1 MDVAQA
7 RLRAQRLSSA
17 RLKAA
22 ADVVR
27 WFGAVQAQDYSGAK
41 WALGQRMRTA
51 NDSSVEAAFAA
62 GEILRTHLMRPTW
75 HFVAREDIRWMLDL
89 TAPRVR
95 AASGS
100 AYRQLELDDR
110 VLRRAT
116 DVLIRALDP
125 GRPLTRIALREALA
139 RSGINTDGQRF
150 AYMLIH
156 AELEA
161 AICSGPRVGKQFTYA
176 LVDQRAAGARRL
188 ERDEALATLAQRY
201 FTSHGPARVR
211 DFTWWSGL
219 TVADAQAA
227 VAMVRPRLVQESLD
241 GAAYWFAASAPRA
254 SDTPAR
260 AFLLPAYDEYL
271 VAYRD
276 RGASLDPA
284 VVVDG
289 RVVGRWRRTLAAR
302 SNLVTLKFFAPL
314 APRQEH
320 AAREAAHRYA
330 EFTGVPVV
338 VTCER

>member
-1 MDVAQA
+1 VDVAQG

-17 RLKAA
+17 GLKTA

-41 WALGQRMRTA
+41 WALGQRMRAAT
-51 NDSSVEAAFAA
+51 DGSVEAAFAT
-62 GEILRTHLMRPTW
+62 GTILRTHLMRPTW

-100 AYRQLELDDR
+100 GYRHLELDDR

-116 DVLIRALDP
+116 DVLARALEA
-125 GRPLTRIALREALA
+125 GGPLTRSTLREALV
-139 RSGINTDGQRF
+139 RSRINADGQRF
-150 AYMLIH
+150 AYILIH

-161 AICSGPRVGKQFTYA
+161 VICSGPRIGKQFTYA
-176 LVDQRAAGARRL
+176 LLDERAPGARRL

-201 FTSHGPARVR
+201 FTSHGPARLR

-219 TVADAQAA
+219 TVADANAA
-227 VAMVRPRLVQESLD
+227 VAMVRPRLRQESLD
-241 GAAYWFAASAPRA
+241 GATYWFSASAPHA
-254 SDTPAR
+254 SRTRPT

-271 VAYRD
+271 VAYKD

-289 RVVGRWRRTLAAR
+289 RVVGRWRRNVATR
-302 SNLVTLKFFAPL
+302 SNVLSLTFFAPR
-314 APRQEH
+314 ADSHEH
-320 AAREAAHRYA
+320 AARQAAHRYA
-330 EFTGVPVV
+330 EFTGAPMF